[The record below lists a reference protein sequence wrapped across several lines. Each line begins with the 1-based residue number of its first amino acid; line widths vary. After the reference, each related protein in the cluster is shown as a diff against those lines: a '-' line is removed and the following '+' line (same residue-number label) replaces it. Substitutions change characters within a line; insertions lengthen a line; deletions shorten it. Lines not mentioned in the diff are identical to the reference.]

1 VAQFHWDPDTYL
13 ELMRKEVPDYEQL
26 QEEAAAAT
34 GTGTGT
40 GSMRVLEL
48 GIGTGETARRVLAR
62 HPTASLIGLDAS
74 REMLDQ
80 ARHALPD
87 DRVELRVARLE
98 DPLPDGPFDVVI
110 STLAIHHL
118 DGRGKAQ
125 LFRRAARVIAPGGR
139 LVVADVIVPEDPSDV
154 VTPIDNDY
162 DTPSSIAEQLNWLAE
177 VGLEPSLAWAHR
189 DLAVIIATRP
199 ATSQA
204 TNFRPHLLAAAKGPL
219 RSTGAR
225 YSKRLRQRVREREE
239 ACLAWRVASSQS
251 IERSGWSNSGC
262 TTLNVGTSEYVKTI
276 GGEEEIPEGCEG
288 KEPKTPHISLRRDAS
303 LDEPFFREAQSML
316 ELV

>member
-1 VAQFHWDPDTYL
+1 LLGVAQFHWDPDKYL
-13 ELMRKEVPDYEQL
+13 GLIREEVPDYEHL

-34 GTGTGT
+34 RTRTAR
-40 GSMRVLEL
+40 MRVLEL

-74 REMLDQ
+74 REMVDQ
-80 ARHALPD
+80 ARHVLPD

-110 STLAIHHL
+110 GALAIHHL
-118 DGRGKAQ
+118 DARGKQQ
-125 LFRRAARVIAPGGR
+125 LFRRAARVITPGGR

-177 VGLEPSLAWAHR
+177 VGLEPSVAWARR

-199 ATSQA
+199 AMS
-204 TNFRPHLLAAAKGPL
+204 
-219 RSTGAR
+219 
-225 YSKRLRQRVREREE
+225 
-239 ACLAWRVASSQS
+239 
-251 IERSGWSNSGC
+251 
-262 TTLNVGTSEYVKTI
+262 
-276 GGEEEIPEGCEG
+276 
-288 KEPKTPHISLRRDAS
+288 
-303 LDEPFFREAQSML
+303 
-316 ELV
+316 

>member
-1 VAQFHWDPDTYL
+1 VIASFLSVAQFHWDPDKYL
-13 ELMRKEVPDYEQL
+13 ELMREEVPDYEHL

-34 GTGTGT
+34 ATGIGTATGTGA
-40 GSMRVLEL
+40 MRVLEL

-74 REMLDQ
+74 REMIDQ
-80 ARHALPD
+80 ARHALSD

-125 LFRRAARVIAPGGR
+125 LFGRAARVIAPGGR

-189 DLAVIIATRP
+189 DLAVITATRP
-199 ATSQA
+199 
-204 TNFRPHLLAAAKGPL
+204 
-219 RSTGAR
+219 
-225 YSKRLRQRVREREE
+225 
-239 ACLAWRVASSQS
+239 
-251 IERSGWSNSGC
+251 
-262 TTLNVGTSEYVKTI
+262 TT
-276 GGEEEIPEGCEG
+276 
-288 KEPKTPHISLRRDAS
+288 
-303 LDEPFFREAQSML
+303 
-316 ELV
+316 